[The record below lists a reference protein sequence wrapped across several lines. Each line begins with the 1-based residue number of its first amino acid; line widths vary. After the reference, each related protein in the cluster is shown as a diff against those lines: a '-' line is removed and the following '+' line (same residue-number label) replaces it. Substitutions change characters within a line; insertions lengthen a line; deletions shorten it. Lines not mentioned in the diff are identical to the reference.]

1 MEPTSA
7 PVAAHGDLTRESLEA
22 FIALQG
28 EGSIPA
34 DARRDAFA
42 RYEELSPVRSPQSR
56 YWKHDYAKLGS
67 VGLLPST
74 LERTYDAIHPGG
86 VTVTSF
92 HHARAQHPGVF
103 EQALGKALVG
113 IDDPFT
119 ALTVAFQNIG
129 RFIHVPAGVVVDHP
143 IMLNLETTERFPY
156 TLVVLGE
163 DAQATIIEEIAG
175 TSTGPNTM
183 FGICELV
190 LAERAQLTYASL
202 QQSGDRDR
210 IFMTRRSRCGAQ
222 AQVRWAIAELG
233 SALARTTL
241 RSTLDHTGA
250 SAEITA
256 VFLCDGQRHIDLST
270 NVDHIVGSTQS
281 QTLVKSAATDHGQ
294 GRYYGNITIRADAR
308 GAQASLRDDTLLLS
322 KDAHIDT
329 IPALEIASNDV
340 KAYHGAT
347 VGSIDPEELFYIV
360 SRGIPRPQAER
371 MITLGF
377 FEPALERFPGN
388 ALRERIRTT
397 LEAKLG

>member
-1 MEPTSA
+1 M
-7 PVAAHGDLTRESLEA
+7 
-22 FIALQG
+22 
-28 EGSIPA
+28 
-34 DARRDAFA
+34 
-42 RYEELSPVRSPQSR
+42 
-56 YWKHDYAKLGS
+56 
-67 VGLLPST
+67 
-74 LERTYDAIHPGG
+74 ERTYDAIHPGG
-86 VTVTSF
+86 VTITSF
-92 HHARAQHPGVF
+92 HHARVQHPDIF
-103 EQALGKALVG
+103 EQALGKALGG

-119 ALTVAFQNIG
+119 ALAFAFQNTG

-143 IMLNLETTERFPY
+143 ITLNLEATERFPY

-163 DAQATIIEEIAG
+163 GAQATIIEEIAG

-190 LAERAQLTYASL
+190 LGDGAQLTYASL
-202 QQSGDRDR
+202 QQIGDSDR
-210 IFMTRRSRCGAQ
+210 IFMTRRARCGTQ
-222 AQVRWAIAELG
+222 AHVRWAIAELG
-233 SALARTTL
+233 GALARTTL
-241 RSTLDHTGA
+241 RSTLDHMGA
-250 SAEITA
+250 NADITA
-256 VFLCDGQRHIDLST
+256 VFLCDGRRHIDLST
-270 NVDHIVGSTQS
+270 DVDHTVGSTQS
-281 QTLVKSAATDHGQ
+281 HTLVKSAAVNHGQ

-340 KAYHGAT
+340 KAFHGAT

-388 ALRERIRTT
+388 ALRERIRAT
-397 LEAKLG
+397 LETKLG